1 LTTTE
6 DLYACE
12 SKRNLIHI
20 YTINNKLGS
29 LEVTCIV
36 LYTANHYSRKGWLTD
51 HHSSAWRLTCDWCA
65 GGSLGLRFCNLYDQ
79 AGSQQHKVGSHGGRR
94 PQVER
99 PECWLEPSPRAC
111 RGGGTQTLTPKS
123 HDPCIGF
130 SQAPEHA
137 EGEGLLHDKG
147 EGRTQDTADD
157 CLS

>member
-1 LTTTE
+1 LLE
-6 DLYACE
+6 F
-12 SKRNLIHI
+12 SSPSRRIFI
-20 YTINNKLGS
+20 GS
-29 LEVTCIV
+29 
-36 LYTANHYSRKGWLTD
+36 
-51 HHSSAWRLTCDWCA
+51 HSLPP
-65 GGSLGLRFCNLYDQ
+65 SLVRRIGPS